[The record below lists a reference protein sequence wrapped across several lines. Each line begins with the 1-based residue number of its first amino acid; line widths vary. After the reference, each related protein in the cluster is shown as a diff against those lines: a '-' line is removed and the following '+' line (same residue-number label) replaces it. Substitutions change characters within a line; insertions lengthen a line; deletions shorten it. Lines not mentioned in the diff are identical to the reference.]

1 MHAAPRAA
9 GRERDRPGRKG
20 VIGRFVHRLAAMG
33 LAIGLAVVGGPARAA
48 SIDTTIPYVIMIDHA
63 TGNVLYEKKA
73 DDRFAPASVAKIMTA
88 AVVFERVKAGQL
100 TLEQTFPISVHAWR
114 TGGAPSRTSTMFAP
128 VNSQVAVGD
137 LLRGLII
144 HSANDGAIALAEGVA
159 GSEDQ
164 FAALMNDKA
173 KQLGLK
179 ASEFGNPTGLPHP
192 KQLVTA
198 RDLAALA
205 RHVIADYPDYFAIYG
220 TREFT
225 FNSIRQQNRN
235 PLLGDFAG
243 ADGMKTG
250 YIRESGYNLV
260 ATAKRD
266 DTRLILVVAGAK
278 DPKERE
284 AEAKKLLA
292 WGFETFELVPLV
304 ADGAVAFDVPVYGG
318 TAPKVAGVAPAG
330 VKVFVAKGSRE
341 KLAAK
346 LVYQGPLQAP
356 IAKGQT
362 LGAIDVYLDD
372 RKIGT
377 APVIAGDDVAR
388 GDIVSRARDAIGQ
401 LLLGWL

>member
-1 MHAAPRAA
+1 M
-9 GRERDRPGRKG
+9 
-20 VIGRFVHRLAAMG
+20 IGRIVQRVGAIG
-33 LAIGLAVVGGPARAA
+33 IAIGLAVSGLEARAA
-48 SIDTTIPYVIMIDHA
+48 SVDTTIPFVIMIDQA
-63 TGNVLYEKKA
+63 TGNVLFEKKP

-128 VNSQVAVGD
+128 VNSQVAIGD

-159 GSEDQ
+159 GSEEQ
-164 FAALMNDKA
+164 FATLMNDKA
-173 KQLGLK
+173 KRLGLK

-192 KQLVTA
+192 KMLVTA

-205 RHVIADYPDYFAIYG
+205 RHVIADYPEYFPIYG

-225 FNSIRQQNRN
+225 FNNIRQQNRN
-235 PLLGDFAG
+235 PLLGDFSG

-250 YIRESGYNLV
+250 FIRESGYNLV

-278 DPKERE
+278 DAKERE
-284 AEAKKLLA
+284 AEAKKLLT

-318 TAPKVAGVAPAG
+318 TAPKVAGVALDG
-330 VKVFVAKGSRE
+330 VKVFVPKGSRD
-341 KLAAK
+341 KLSAR

-356 IAKGQT
+356 VAKGQP
-362 LGAIDVYLDD
+362 LGAIDVYLED
-372 RKIGT
+372 RKIGS
-377 APVIAGDDVAR
+377 APLIAGADVSR
-388 GDIVSRARDAIGQ
+388 GDILSRARDAIGQ
-401 LLLGWL
+401 ILLGWL